1 MKIFT
6 WLVLLAV
13 LLAYIGSVWLFGF
26 AGPVALALHFG
37 RVSIAVAVLILYIPA
52 ITSIFNEV
60 PPPRRDYLLAGIILT
75 WLSGVSFSLW
85 NEMGRVFKV
94 DTSIFT
100 SPIAGMFS
108 LLLLTGGVFH
118 LIAPDTGGTWPRII
132 ALVIGILVAIGV
144 VIVAPT
150 FR

>member
-1 MKIFT
+1 MKTFT

-13 LLAYIGSVWLFGF
+13 LVAYVVSVWLIGF
-26 AGPVALALHFG
+26 EGVVALTLHFG
-37 RVSIAVAVLILYIPA
+37 RVSVAVAVLILYIPA
-52 ITSIFNEV
+52 ITVIFNEV

-85 NEMGRVFKV
+85 NEMGRVFGV

-118 LIAPDTGGTWPRII
+118 LIAPDTGGARPRAI
-132 ALVIGILVAIGV
+132 ALVIGILVAVGV
-144 VIVAPT
+144 VIIAPN

>member
-1 MKIFT
+1 MKTLT
-6 WLVLLAV
+6 WLILLAV
-13 LLAYIGSVWLFGF
+13 LLSYIGAVWLFGF
-26 AGPVALALHFG
+26 TGPVALALHFG
-37 RVSIAVAVLILYIPA
+37 RVSIAVAVLILYLPH

-85 NEMGRVFKV
+85 NEMGRVLQV
-94 DTSIFT
+94 DTSIFS
-100 SPIAGMFS
+100 SPIAGTFS

-118 LIAPDTGGTWPRII
+118 LIAPDTGGARPRII

-144 VIVAPT
+144 VLVAPH